1 MAWQSR
7 VTVAVVVEREGK
19 FLMVEEDIEN
29 WDVPVF
35 NQPAGHVEKGETL
48 IEAAKREAL
57 EETGWEVEVTG
68 LLGFYSYAPHQSADD
83 FTYYRVCFIAK
94 TVQHFNQPLD
104 EGIIRAVWM
113 TLEELE
119 SSHHARSPLVARCI
133 RDFQAGKNY
142 PLDLIYEHPPGAVWT
157 GSNPVTSSF

>member
-7 VTVAVVVEREGK
+7 VTVAVVVEREGR
-19 FLMVEEDIEN
+19 FLLVEEDIES

-57 EETGWEVEVTG
+57 EETGWEVEITD
-68 LLGFYSYAPHQSADD
+68 LLGIYTYAPHQSVND
-83 FTYYRVCFIAK
+83 FTYYRFCFVAQA
-94 TVQHFNQPLD
+94 VHHYNQPLD

-113 TLEELE
+113 SLDELE
-119 SSHHARSPLVARCI
+119 SGHHARSPLVARCI
-133 RDFQAGKNY
+133 RDYMAGKRY
-142 PLDLIYEHPPGAVWT
+142 PLDMIYEHPAGAVWT
-157 GSNPVTSSF
+157 GSSPATPSF